1 MLDIVK
7 KTLLLGLGV
16 ASLTKEKAEEIVNE
30 LVKHGEVASK
40 DRPKVINDILQKAEE
55 EKKKFISK
63 IKETVKTVV
72 NEMGLPGKD
81 DIDELKKKINELEK
95 TVKKKKSQ

>member
-30 LVKHGEVASK
+30 LVKHGEVAYK
-40 DRPKVINDILQKAEE
+40 DRPKVINELLQKSEE
-55 EKKKFISK
+55 EKKKFVSK
-63 IKETVKTVV
+63 ISETVKTVV
-72 NEMGLPGKD
+72 NEMGLPSRD
-81 DIDELKKKINELEK
+81 DIDELKKKINGLEK
-95 TVKKKKSQ
+95 SIRKKKSQ

>member
-16 ASLTKEKAEEIVNE
+16 ASLTKEKAEKIVDE

-40 DRPKVINDILQKAEE
+40 DRPKVINELLQRSEE
-55 EKKKFISK
+55 EKKKFVSK
-63 IKETVKTVV
+63 VRETVKTVV
-72 NEMGLPGKD
+72 NEMGLPGKE

-95 TVKKKKSQ
+95 TIKKKKLQ